1 MDAMI
6 SQKGIVY
13 TLQGLKTNLKNS
25 IDALSLLN
33 SFWMKHGDTE
43 QNKFNVQESNHWVDN

>member
-1 MDAMI
+1 MARQSLSMDAMS

-25 IDALSLLN
+25 IDVLSLLN
-33 SFWMKHGDTE
+33 SF
-43 QNKFNVQESNHWVDN
+43 